1 MKLVYICSPLRG
13 DATKNIRKA
22 NEYSKEEALKGTC
35 PIAPHCLFTQY
46 LNDDIESER
55 QLGIDMG
62 TELLLRCDEI
72 LVCGNVITEGM
83 RSEITTAIKN
93 GIEIVGRDMP
103 YEEIVNEKIFDEGLD
118 KMTAGF
124 FKSINKRL

>member
-1 MKLVYICSPLRG
+1 MKLVYICSTLRG
-13 DATKNIRKA
+13 DATENIRKA
-22 NEYSKEEALKGTC
+22 NEYSKEKALKGNF

-83 RSEITTAIKN
+83 RAEIITAIKN
-93 GIEIVGRDMP
+93 GIEIVGRDIP
-103 YEEIVNEKIFDEGLD
+103 YEEIVNEKIFDEGLEQNES
-118 KMTAGF
+118 GLF
-124 FKSINKRL
+124 QEY

>member
-1 MKLVYICSPLRG
+1 MKLVYIYSTLRG
-13 DATKNIRKA
+13 DATENIRKA
-22 NEYSKEEALKGTC
+22 NEYSKEEALKGNF

-72 LVCGNVITEGM
+72 LVCGHVITEGM
-83 RSEITTAIKN
+83 RAEIITAIKN
-93 GIEIVGRDMP
+93 GIEIVGRDIP
-103 YEEIVNEKIFDEGLD
+103 YEEIVNEKIFDEGFEQNERGL
-118 KMTAGF
+118 F
-124 FKSINKRL
+124 QEY

>member
-13 DATKNIRKA
+13 DVTENIRKA
-22 NEYSKEEALKGTC
+22 NEYSKEEALKGNC

-62 TELLLRCDEI
+62 AELLLRCDEI

-83 RSEITTAIKN
+83 RAEINIAIKN
-93 GIEIVGRDMP
+93 GIEVIGRDMP
-103 YEEIVNEKIFDEGLD
+103 YEKIVNEKIFDEGLEQNES
-118 KMTAGF
+118 GLF
-124 FKSINKRL
+124 QEY